1 MAPSVSKSQERL
13 FQMVH
18 AYQKG
23 ELKGK
28 APAKIKEVSSHI
40 LESDAKDFA
49 KGKEKGLPEK
59 KGSLKVRIL
68 EAMVKSAFA
77 RK

>member
-1 MAPSVSKSQERL
+1 MPAESASQRRL
-13 FQMVH
+13 MGMVH

-28 APAKIKEVSSHI
+28 APAKIKDVASHI
-40 LESDAKDFA
+40 SESDAADFA
-49 KGKEKGLPEK
+49 KSKEKGLPEK
-59 KGSLKVRIL
+59 KGSLKERIL
-68 EAMVKSAFA
+68 VAMVKSAFA